1 MKLARQGMWGAVLC
15 LVWSG
20 CSHTPPSTIMGKWRW
35 AATWHAQTGLIS
47 ARKKKGELIH
57 HYKPDSTYDIY
68 EDGKLSVQNQAFSI
82 RRAKHPDGSGKPVDF
97 LIRPDEEIMQPNQLV
112 WIKGKSNDTLVFM
125 LLDEERGYKPYVYS
139 VYARV
144 TE

>member
-1 MKLARQGMWGAVLC
+1 MWGAVLC
-15 LVWSG
+15 LVWSS

-35 AATWHAQTGLIS
+35 AANWHADTGLMP
-47 ARKKKGELIH
+47 AGKKEKELIYD
-57 HYKPDSTYDIY
+57 YKADSTYDIY
-68 EDGKLSVQNQAFSI
+68 ENGKLSVQNQPFSI
-82 RRAKHPDGSGKPVDF
+82 RRATHPDGSGKPVDF
-97 LIRPDEEIMQPNQLV
+97 LISRDGEVVEKNQLV
-112 WIKGKSNDTLVFM
+112 WIKGQAHDTLVFM